1 MIIAGY
7 ILLVLG
13 VVASIVGEI
22 MFLTVAFKRSLLW
35 FFGCLFIPLVALIFF
50 FLNMKATI
58 KPFAM
63 AWLGAIVAFYGA
75 YMAGL
80 SLH

>member
-35 FFGCLFIPLVALIFF
+35 FFGCIFIPLVALIFF
-50 FLNMKATI
+50 FRERELFSVDHEA
-58 KPFAM
+58 A
-63 AWLGAIVAFYGA
+63 A
-75 YMAGL
+75 
-80 SLH
+80 